1 MLTMELND
9 LCIYTKVIQTGSFT
23 KAAEALNSHKAV
35 LSRSLSQLEAKLG
48 VRLLE
53 RSTRSLRPTE
63 IGQTIYER
71 ALVILAAVED
81 VEQLAQQVWQE
92 PKGLLRITCGVEFG
106 MLVVNDWIN
115 RYLKAY
121 PQMNVEAD
129 FTHRLVDVVQE
140 NFDLAIRVGLIQE
153 EHLITRKLGEIHY
166 GLFASP
172 HYLTIHGQPIHP
184 SQLNQYSLLEFTA
197 FQLNSEWLFNKGN
210 ETLTI
215 ALKARLKINN
225 HFALKEAALQHLGI
239 VRLPYL
245 LAQPLLDTHTLQV
258 ILPEWQIPS
267 TPVHAILPSN
277 RWLTPKVKSFLA
289 CSPLR

>member
-1 MLTMELND
+1 MELNE
-9 LCIYTKVIQTGSFT
+9 LRIYTKVIQTGSFT
-23 KAAEALNSHKAV
+23 RAAEALHSHKAV
-35 LSRSLSQLEAKLG
+35 VSRTLSQLEAKLG

-71 ALVILAAVED
+71 ALLILAAVED

-121 PQMNVEAD
+121 PQINVEAD

-153 EHLITRKLGEIHY
+153 EHLITRKLGDIQY

-172 HYLTIHGQPIHP
+172 QYLTSYGTPTHP
-184 SQLNQYSLLEFTA
+184 MQLAHFSLLEFTA
-197 FQLNSEWLFNKGN
+197 FQLENYWLFNKGSD
-210 ETLTI
+210 TI
-215 ALKARLKINN
+215 KVALKARLKINN
-225 HFALKEAALQHLGI
+225 YFALKEAALQHLGI

-245 LAQPLLDTHTLQV
+245 LAQPLIETKVLHV
-258 ILPEWQIPS
+258 ILADWQIPS
-267 TPVHAILPSN
+267 TPVYAILPSN

-289 CSPLR
+289 YSPLH

>member
-9 LCIYTKVIQTGSFT
+9 LRIYTKVIQTGSFT

-106 MLVVNDWIN
+106 MLV
-115 RYLKAY
+115 
-121 PQMNVEAD
+121 
-129 FTHRLVDVVQE
+129 
-140 NFDLAIRVGLIQE
+140 
-153 EHLITRKLGEIHY
+153 
-166 GLFASP
+166 
-172 HYLTIHGQPIHP
+172 
-184 SQLNQYSLLEFTA
+184 
-197 FQLNSEWLFNKGN
+197 
-210 ETLTI
+210 
-215 ALKARLKINN
+215 
-225 HFALKEAALQHLGI
+225 
-239 VRLPYL
+239 
-245 LAQPLLDTHTLQV
+245 
-258 ILPEWQIPS
+258 
-267 TPVHAILPSN
+267 
-277 RWLTPKVKSFLA
+277 
-289 CSPLR
+289 

>member
-1 MLTMELND
+1 MELND
-9 LCIYTKVIQTGSFT
+9 LRIYTKVIQTGSFT

-197 FQLNSEWLFNKGN
+197 FQLNSEWLFTKGS

-225 HFALKEAALQHLGI
+225 YFAL
-239 VRLPYL
+239 
-245 LAQPLLDTHTLQV
+245 
-258 ILPEWQIPS
+258 
-267 TPVHAILPSN
+267 
-277 RWLTPKVKSFLA
+277 
-289 CSPLR
+289 